1 MFQSTGFGRFSG
13 PNSGGMAGRM
23 FERNLVAELMAMGDS
38 ADSKAGGE
46 LLDAR
51 DMTFV
56 HPTGIF

>member
-1 MFQSTGFGRFSG
+1 
-13 PNSGGMAGRM
+13 M